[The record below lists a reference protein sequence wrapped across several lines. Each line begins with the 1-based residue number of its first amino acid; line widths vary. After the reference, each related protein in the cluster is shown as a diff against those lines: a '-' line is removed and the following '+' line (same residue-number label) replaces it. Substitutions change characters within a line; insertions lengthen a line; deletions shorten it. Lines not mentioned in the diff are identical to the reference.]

1 MLETFITSKIRR
13 EILANFLLTPKSSFH
28 IRDLG
33 RIIGTEINAVRREL
47 LRLSKAGLLKKRHSG
62 NRLYYEVARD
72 YPYLNPLVKLFAC
85 EYGFGG
91 VLINKRS
98 ELGEP
103 KFALLSLEYLRGRT
117 SRRNEIDLV
126 IVGKSNMSLLAE
138 LVGTEQQKREHEI
151 NYMAL
156 TEEEFAFQKSKRDP
170 LLMGALTQARV
181 VLWGDEDRY
190 CGIV

>member
-13 EILANFLLTPKSSFH
+13 EILATFLLTPKSSFH

-62 NRLYYEVARD
+62 NRLYYEVSRD
-72 YPYLNPLVKLFAC
+72 YLFLNPLIKLLAC
-85 EYGFGG
+85 EYSFGG
-91 VLINKRS
+91 ELVKNKT

-103 KFALLSLEYLRGRT
+103 RLALVSLEFLRGRL
-117 SRRNEIDLV
+117 SRRNEVDLLL
-126 IVGKSNMSLLAE
+126 VGKVNLKLLEE
-138 LVGTEQQKREHEI
+138 LVQKEQLKREHEM

-170 LLMGALTQARV
+170 MLMGALAQGRV